1 MANPHCWLH
10 AYGKK
15 ERGGGSLVAYL
26 KREGA
31 FAPVR
36 YLHRQGTQYETYTD
50 FTEGGVRNMPAW
62 AHGDAE
68 TFFTTAMQQEGQ
80 NRYYAFQVQFSLPRE
95 LDYDRQMALKDDVIA
110 ATMPDLPG
118 LWVRHDKQLE
128 NGDMHPHIHLLLS
141 ARKQDGIDRGPA
153 QMFTRWNRQH
163 PERGGCEKDLWWSR
177 HSAPE
182 ALRHAVADLTNY
194 HLEQVGETV
203 RVDFRSTT
211 RRNLHRDASRR
222 THPVTLD
229 EATRQREARQA
240 QDAWEYRKVY
250 RGYTDVGLSREA
262 MVALV
267 RMSLQDYQPGRR
279 HTSQVDIRL
288 LTEQRLQGIQHRLH
302 QLQRAQRGELR
313 AHELLAVL
321 QGEDRVQ
328 HGLTAH
334 LDQRE
339 DWGYGYGR

>member
-1 MANPHCWLH
+1 MANSHCWLH

-31 FAPVR
+31 FQPVR

-62 AHGDAE
+62 AQGDAE
-68 TFFTTAMQQEGQ
+68 TFFTAAMQQEGQ

-110 ATMPDLPG
+110 ATMPDLPV
-118 LWVRHDKQLE
+118 LWVRHDKQLP
-128 NGDMHPHIHLLLS
+128 NGEMHPHIHLLFS
-141 ARKQDGIDRGPA
+141 ARKMDGMVRGPA
-153 QMFTRWNRQH
+153 QMFARWNREH

-177 HSAPE
+177 HTAPE

-194 HLEQVGETV
+194 HLEQAGERV
-203 RVDFRSTT
+203 RVDLRSTT
-211 RRNLHRDASRR
+211 RRELHRQASRR
-222 THPVTLD
+222 LHPVTLD
-229 EATRQREARQA
+229 EVTRQREAQQA
-240 QDAWEYRKVY
+240 RDAWEQRKAY
-250 RGYTDVGLSREA
+250 KGYDGATMSREA
-262 MVALV
+262 MVEAVREAL
-267 RMSLQDYQPGRR
+267 RSWQPGQRYGAR
-279 HTSQVDIRL
+279 PDL
-288 LTEQRLQGIQHRLH
+288 LRELEQRTAYIKHRMH

-321 QGEDRVQ
+321 QGEARVQ
-328 HGLTAH
+328 QGLTAH
-334 LDQRE
+334 LDQHE
-339 DWGYGYGR
+339 EWGHSYGR